1 VRVCRR
7 FEVVDVHRTS
17 RLDNFTSADQ
27 VFPGI
32 ARDWHQ
38 ACDGMAAVSDL
49 DRFPGGHFFEV
60 PAGVLPQLPHPY
72 RLHVLHSSTC
82 DGNRPPRPRS
92 TSTPDNPTNN
102 AMPGTA
108 PIVRMS
114 LGRGQS
120 SGAES
125 AAQTREGHRSISSS
139 GETPALLQLTHRDDL
154 PVRLTNRCI
163 SYEAI
168 PTDTALR
175 AAKALAQTRRMRMAE
190 GVISRNRVVDYSMQR
205 GPADRYFVAS
215 SRVQEWRANG

>member
-1 VRVCRR
+1 
-7 FEVVDVHRTS
+7 
-17 RLDNFTSADQ
+17 
-27 VFPGI
+27 
-32 ARDWHQ
+32 
-38 ACDGMAAVSDL
+38 
-49 DRFPGGHFFEV
+49 
-60 PAGVLPQLPHPY
+60 
-72 RLHVLHSSTC
+72 
-82 DGNRPPRPRS
+82 
-92 TSTPDNPTNN
+92 
-102 AMPGTA
+102 MPSTA

-120 SGAES
+120 SGAGS
-125 AAQTREGHRSISSS
+125 AAAQTCGGHRPISSS
-139 GETPALLQLTHRDDL
+139 DETPALLQLTHRDDL
-154 PVRLTNRCI
+154 PVCLTNRCI